1 MPTDTTEQTLTE
13 SPLLL
18 ILSIAE
24 YFVECLVTIG
34 VEGLE
39 IKCPVL
45 RRKLNIILLT
55 LQGEASHVPILNN
68 ILLASILC

>member
-1 MPTDTTEQTLTE
+1 
-13 SPLLL
+13 
-18 ILSIAE
+18 
-24 YFVECLVTIG
+24 
-34 VEGLE
+34 
-39 IKCPVL
+39 L